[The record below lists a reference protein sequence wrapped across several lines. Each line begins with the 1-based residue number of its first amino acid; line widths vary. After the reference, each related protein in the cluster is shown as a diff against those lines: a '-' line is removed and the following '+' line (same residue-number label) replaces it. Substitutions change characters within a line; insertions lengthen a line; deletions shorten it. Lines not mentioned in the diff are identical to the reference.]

1 MLKTKGSFSKVK
13 LFHVKTDKMAEFEA
27 FLVNAAAAQQW
38 QPGCI
43 DIKYVKRL
51 FTIDGIEMEDPPG
64 EST

>member
-1 MLKTKGSFSKVK
+1 
-13 LFHVKTDKMAEFEA
+13 MAEFEA

-43 DIKYVKRL
+43 DIKYVKQL